1 MSRPKHARR
10 SRRPAVLATAG
21 VSAAA
26 AVSASI
32 ILSGQGPPAEA
43 KITLAPPLNDAHVL
57 QVALARMPAV
67 AHDAGPVTYLIRP
80 GDTLYGIAREKCGNP
95 DDFRALAVNNGIR
108 YADRINAGA
117 VLRIA
122 CRAAAEALARVR
134 LEPPARPVAGGDPP
148 AVTADVQPAGPA
160 VTVSGGTLGCAGLEG
175 LWDAAGGNPQ
185 HAFMAAEIA
194 EAESGGQQY
203 AHSPTDDF
211 GYWQIN
217 ASNGSLATYDA
228 LGNAR
233 SAIILSDDGTNWSPW
248 TTYTEGLYAGRC

>member
-1 MSRPKHARR
+1 MPRPKHARR

-32 ILSGQGPPAEA
+32 VLSGQGPPAEA
-43 KITLAPPLNDAHVL
+43 KISLAPALNDAHVL
-57 QVALARMPAV
+57 QAALARMPAV
-67 AHDAGPVTYLIRP
+67 AHRAGPVTYLIRP
-80 GDTLYGIAREKCGNP
+80 GDTLSGIAGKECGNP
-95 DDFRALAVNNGIR
+95 ADYRALAVNNGIR

-117 VLRIA
+117 VLKIA

-134 LEPPARPVAGGDPP
+134 LEPPASPVAGGDPP
-148 AVTADVQPAGPA
+148 AVTADVQPARPA
-160 VTVSGGTLGCAGLEG
+160 VTVSGGTLGCAGLED

-194 EAESGGQQY
+194 MAESGGQQY
-203 AHSPTDDF
+203 ALSPTDDR

-217 ASNGSLATYDA
+217 ASNGALSTYDA

-233 SAIILSDDGTNWSPW
+233 SAITLSDDGTNWSAW
-248 TTYTEGLYAGRC
+248 TTYNEGLYEGRC